1 MLPARYPS
9 VNWPKKVTVAP
20 LAGILLVMPGV
31 GVGSRPLEGRSL
43 SGFLASATSEPSAL
57 LIEGEPGIGKTTL
70 WLAAVER
77 AREKGFRV
85 LSARAAAAES
95 VLAYTA
101 LADLLDGVPASAWAN
116 LPEPQRAAMDQ
127 VLLRAEYGAT
137 TDQRAVAA
145 AFLSVV
151 EYLTDDGPLL
161 LAIDDLQWIDPSSMH
176 VVAFAARRLSGPVGI
191 LGSVRTDGGNGVAGA
206 WLQLPR
212 PDAMNRIQL
221 HPLGIHDLHAAVSAR
236 LRRSFSRPTMG
247 RIHEVSGGNPF
258 YAIELARAIADR
270 TPGVDT
276 SLPRTLADV
285 VRSRLGGLDPD
296 VHDALLAASCMA
308 SPTVELVS
316 SATLDD
322 DDRLVEL
329 LENAESKGIIA
340 IDGNRITFA
349 HPLLAR
355 GVYTEAAPGQ
365 RRTMH
370 RRLADIVDEP
380 ELRARHLALAAT
392 SGDQVTLGALD
403 TAAESARIRGA
414 PAAAAELIDLAIG
427 LGGDTAER
435 RLRSALHHFDAGDRE
450 RAGAVLEETIERLE
464 PGDRR
469 AEALSRLAV
478 VRLYGDGFFEGARL
492 LQRALS
498 EANAGSPLRVQ
509 ILITLAYSLLNTNQ
523 PRASIQMAEEAVS
536 QAERLDQTHLLGLAL
551 GIRVVL
557 RFLCGEGFDEAD
569 LDRAVELED
578 PDIFT
583 PLVFRPSVQ
592 RALLLEWTGRLD
604 EAHGLLHAVQ
614 RRCVEK
620 GEEGELVFI
629 AQHVVLGSMW
639 RGDFGE
645 AALVA
650 EDVIERARQLG
661 GDTPLF
667 LAHGLRAKLAAYA
680 GREADAR
687 RAAEEALE
695 ASRRIGSFRLAER
708 IVAALGFLEVSLG
721 RYDAAIATLQPLV
734 TKFDPASTPT
744 ELPDAAFLADAIEAL
759 IQVGRSAEAEPLID
773 ALERNG
779 QRLGRAWMLAVG
791 ARCRSILLAD
801 RGDLDAASAAAA
813 RAIAEH
819 DRLPMPFERARTL
832 LLLGQL
838 QRRRR
843 RKESASASLQ
853 EALEIFERL
862 HVPLWADRA
871 RAELVRA
878 NVGPRRTGQLT
889 PSEQRVAELAASG
902 MKNRDVATALFISP
916 KTVEANLARIYRK
929 LGIKSRAELGRH
941 MGKT

>member
-1 MLPARYPS
+1 
-9 VNWPKKVTVAP
+9 
-20 LAGILLVMPGV
+20 MPGI
-31 GVGSRPLEGRSL
+31 GVESRPVEGRSVR
-43 SGFLASATSEPSAL
+43 GFLASATSEPSAL

-70 WLAAVER
+70 WLAALEL
-77 AREKGFRV
+77 ARDKGFLV

-101 LADLLDGVPASAWAN
+101 LADLLDGVPASAWAD
-116 LPEPQRAAMDQ
+116 LPEPQRAAVDK
-127 VLLRAEYGAT
+127 VLLRSDNGSA

-151 EYLTDDGPLL
+151 ECLADEGPVLV
-161 LAIDDLQWIDPSSMH
+161 AIDDVQWIDPSSMH
-176 VVAFAARRLSGPVGI
+176 VVEFAARRLSGPVGI
-191 LGSVRTDGGNGVAGA
+191 LGSVRTDAGSGVSGT
-206 WLQLPR
+206 WLQMPR
-212 PDAMNRIQL
+212 PDAVNRIRL
-221 HPLGIHDLHAAVSAR
+221 HPLGIRDLHVAVSAR
-236 LRRSFSRPTMG
+236 LRRPFSRPTMG
-247 RIHEVSGGNPF
+247 RIHQVSGGNPF
-258 YAIELARAIADR
+258 YAIELARAIADHA
-270 TPGVDT
+270 PGVEA

-285 VRSRLGGLDPD
+285 VRARLGGLDPD

-316 SATLDD
+316 NATIGD

-340 IDGNRITFA
+340 IDGNRIQFA

-392 SGDQVTLGALD
+392 SGDQTTLRALD
-403 TAAESARIRGA
+403 TAAESARMRGA
-414 PAAAAELIDLAIG
+414 PAAAAELMDLAIG

-435 RLRSALHHFDAGDRE
+435 RLRSALHHFDAGDQE
-450 RAGAVLEETIERLE
+450 RARTVLEETIERLE
-464 PGDRR
+464 PGDLR

-478 VRLYGDGFFEGARL
+478 VRLYGDGFFEAARL
-492 LQRALS
+492 LQRALG
-498 EANAGSPLRVQ
+498 EAHTGSPLRVQ
-509 ILITLAYSLLNTNQ
+509 ILITLAYSLLHTNQ
-523 PRASIQMAEEAVS
+523 PRASVQMAEEAVA
-536 QAERLDQTHLLGLAL
+536 QAERLEVPHLLGLSL
-551 GIRVVL
+551 GMRAVL

-569 LDRAVELED
+569 VNHAVELED
-578 PDIFT
+578 PNIFT
-583 PLVFRPSVQ
+583 PLVFRPPAQ
-592 RALLLEWTGRLD
+592 RALLMEWTGRLK
-604 EAHGLLHAVQ
+604 EANDLLQAVR
-614 RRCVEK
+614 RRCIEK

-629 AQHVVLGSMW
+629 AQHVVLSSIW

-645 AALVA
+645 AALFA
-650 EDVIERARQLG
+650 EDAMERARQLG

-667 LAHGLRAKLAAYA
+667 VAHGLRAKVAAYA
-680 GREADAR
+680 GRESDAR
-687 RAAEEALE
+687 DAAEEALE
-695 ASRRIGSFRLAER
+695 IGRRIGSFRLAER
-708 IVAALGFLEVSLG
+708 VVAAIGFLEVSLG
-721 RYDAAIATLQPLV
+721 RYEDAVGTMQPLV
-734 TKFDPASTPT
+734 TKFDPWLTPT
-744 ELPDAAFLADAIEAL
+744 ELPNASFLPDAIEAL
-759 IQVGRSAEAEPLID
+759 IQVGRSAEAAPLID

-779 QRLGRAWMLAVG
+779 QRLDRAWMLAIG
-791 ARCRSILLAD
+791 GRCRSMLLAE
-801 RGDLDAASAAAA
+801 RGDLDAASAAAV

-838 QRRRR
+838 ERRQR
-843 RKESASASLQ
+843 RKESASATLQ
-853 EALEIFERL
+853 KAFDIFEEL

-871 RAELVRA
+871 RVELVRA
-878 NVGPRRTGQLT
+878 NVGPRSSGQLT

-916 KTVEANLARIYRK
+916 KTVEANLARVYRK

-941 MGKT
+941 IGKS

>member
-1 MLPARYPS
+1 
-9 VNWPKKVTVAP
+9 VD
-20 LAGILLVMPGV
+20 
-31 GVGSRPLEGRSL
+31 SRPAEGRIA
-43 SGFLASATSEPSAL
+43 GFLASAATAPSAL

-70 WLAAVER
+70 WLAAQKQ
-77 AREKGFRV
+77 ARDEGFRV

-101 LADLLDGVPASAWAN
+101 LADLLDGVPASAWAE
-116 LPEPQRAAMDQ
+116 LPEPQRLAVDQ
-127 VLLRAEYGAT
+127 VLMQADNGSS

-151 EYLTDDGPLL
+151 EHLTDQGPLL
-161 LAIDDLQWIDPSSMH
+161 VAIDDLQWIDPSSMH

-191 LGSVRTDGGNGVAGA
+191 LGSVRTDAGTGAGGA
-206 WLQLPR
+206 WLQMPR
-212 PDAMNRIQL
+212 PDAVNRIRL
-221 HPLGIHDLHAAVSAR
+221 HPLDIHELHAAVSAR
-236 LRRSFSRPTMG
+236 LRRPFSRPTMG

-258 YAIELARAIADR
+258 YAIELARAITERA
-270 TPGVDT
+270 PGVGT
-276 SLPRTLADV
+276 SLPRSLADV
-285 VRSRLGGLDPD
+285 VRARIGGLDPD

-316 SATLDD
+316 SATISD

-329 LENAESKGIIA
+329 LENAESEGIIA
-340 IDGNRITFA
+340 IDGNRIHFA

-355 GVYTEAAPGQ
+355 GVYTEAAPSQ

-392 SGDQVTLGALD
+392 SGDHVTLRALD
-403 TAAESARIRGA
+403 EAAESARTRGA
-414 PAAAAELIDLAIG
+414 PAAAAELMDLAIG

-435 RLRSALHHFDAGDRE
+435 RLRSALHHFDAGDQE
-450 RAGAVLEETIERLE
+450 RARAVLEETIEQLA
-464 PGDRR
+464 PGDQR

-492 LQRALS
+492 LQRALA
-498 EANAGSPLRVQ
+498 EVHADSPLRVQ
-509 ILITLAYSLLNTNQ
+509 VMITLAFSMLHTNQ
-523 PRASIQMAEEAVS
+523 LAAGVRMAEEAVTHGARLS
-536 QAERLDQTHLLGLAL
+536 QPHLLGLAL
-551 GIRVVL
+551 GMRVTL

-569 LDRAVELED
+569 LDRAVQLED
-578 PDIFT
+578 PEIFT

-592 RALLLEWTGRLD
+592 RALLLEWTGSLD
-604 EAHGLLHAVQ
+604 DSHDVLEAVR

-620 GEEGELVFI
+620 GEEGELIFI
-629 AQHVVLGSMW
+629 AQHVVLSSIW
-639 RGDFGE
+639 RGDFVE

-650 EDVIERARQLG
+650 EDAMERAHQLG

-667 LAHGLRAKLAAYA
+667 LAYGLQAKLAAYA

-687 RAAEEALE
+687 EAAREALE
-695 ASRRIGSFRLAER
+695 ISRRTGSFRLAER

-721 RYDAAIATLQPLV
+721 RYDAAMATLQPLV
-734 TKFDPASTPT
+734 SRFDPASTPT
-744 ELPDAAFLADAIEAL
+744 ELPDAGFLADAIEAL
-759 IQVGRSAEAEPLID
+759 IQVGRSADAEPLID

-779 QRLGRAWMLAVG
+779 QRLGRPWMMAVG
-791 ARCRSILLAD
+791 ARGRSMLLAD
-801 RGDLDAASAAAA
+801 RGDLDAATAAAA
-813 RAIAEH
+813 QAIVAH
-819 DRLPMPFERARTL
+819 DRLPMPFERARTF

-853 EALEIFERL
+853 EALDIFVRL
-862 HVPLWADRA
+862 DTPLWADRA

-878 NVGPRRTGQLT
+878 NVGPRRSEQLT